1 MINDLENT
9 LLNYTDPNLAKLPTR
24 DGFGQGLLEVAKQNS
39 KIVGLCAD
47 LTESTRMHWFAENF
61 RERFIQ
67 VGVAEQNLIGVAA
80 GLALE
85 GKIPFAASYAVFSP
99 GRNWDQIRV
108 SVCYSNLNVKIVG
121 GHAGLTVGPDGAT
134 HQALE
139 DIAITRVLP
148 NLVVIS
154 PADSEQARQA
164 TIAIANYDGPCY
176 LRLSREAS
184 PVFTTSKTTFEI
196 GKAQVLKS
204 GNDLT
209 LIATGPMV
217 FNALMVAE
225 NLKADYSVEVIN
237 VHTIKPIDID
247 TIVKS
252 AQKTRKVVTVEE
264 HQINGGL
271 GGAVAEV
278 LGEKYPT
285 PMLRIGM
292 NDCFGQ
298 SGKAQEL
305 LDFYGLSVYK
315 ILEKVKIFL
324 NEKI

>member
-1 MINDLENT
+1 MIDDLENT
-9 LLNYTDPNLAKLPTR
+9 LLNYTDQNLTKKPTR
-24 DGFGQGLLEVAKQNS
+24 DGFGQGLLEIAKQNPN
-39 KIVGLCAD
+39 IVGLCAD
-47 LTESTRMHWFAENF
+47 LTESTRMHWFAESF
-61 RERFIQ
+61 PERFIQ

-99 GRNWDQIRV
+99 GRNWDQLRV
-108 SVCYSNLNVKIVG
+108 SVCYSNSNVKVVG

-154 PADSEQARQA
+154 PADSEQARLA
-164 TIAIANYDGPCY
+164 TIAIANYEGPCY

-184 PVFTTSKTTFEI
+184 PVFTTPKTTFEI
-196 GKAQVLKS
+196 GKAQILKS
-204 GNDLT
+204 GKDLT

-217 FNALMVAE
+217 YNALLVAE
-225 NLKADYSVEVIN
+225 NLKKDYSVEVIN
-237 VHTIKPIDID
+237 IHTIKPIDCD
-247 TIVKS
+247 SIVKS
-252 AQKTRKVVTVEE
+252 AQKTKKVVTIEE

-278 LGEKYPT
+278 LSEQCPT
-285 PMLRIGM
+285 PLLRIGM
-292 NDCFGQ
+292 NDSFGQ
-298 SGKAQEL
+298 SGKAHEL
-305 LDFYGLSVYK
+305 LDFYGLNVDK